1 MYFKNTI
8 SEIHR
13 MATGPATNL
22 FLGNFYLDE
31 EVAQAELRRA
41 LAEDSFT

>member
-1 MYFKNTI
+1 
-8 SEIHR
+8 
-13 MATGPATNL
+13 L

-31 EVAQAELRRA
+31 KVAQAELQWV